1 MLTFDPQNKKHY
13 GNKHNTTQNRN
24 ISVPNPQGD
33 VKDDCGKKV
42 EKFLKS
48 QATKLTFQLS

>member
-33 VKDDCGKKV
+33 GKDDCREKV
-42 EKFLKS
+42 IFKNLK
-48 QATKLTFQLS
+48 L